1 MIEMKKN
8 EKYDKEKEE
17 GKTKYSDSTTIDEGK
32 GVVDV
37 AMMLIYMNL
46 MHPLVQVTGFMIF

>member
-1 MIEMKKN
+1 MIEKKKK
-8 EKYDKEKEE
+8 EKNDKEKEE
-17 GKTKYSDSTTIDEGK
+17 GETKYYDSTTIDEGK